1 MKRSCRFAAL
11 LAVVAVALLFVRLSE
26 TGLARPAGGHVQT
39 RHHRVCRR
47 SPAPAAA
54 CRPKHPDH
62 RVEVRVRTLSD
73 PQDGWLR
80 IEVIHPDAPGAWAT
94 GAFIRQKNKILIET
108 ENVDEFSIRLPQ
120 LHVNWD
126 RRVILRIDGHSSELK
141 WKRRPILHLRRS
153 PAGSWDVVEP

>member
-1 MKRSCRFAAL
+1 MATSKPATTES
-11 LAVVAVALLFVRLSE
+11 AVEAQ
-26 TGLARPAGGHVQT
+26 P
-39 RHHRVCRR
+39 
-47 SPAPAAA
+47 PPPAA
-54 CRPKHPDH
+54 PSDPDH

-80 IEVIHPDAPGAWAT
+80 IEAIHPDAPGAWAT
-94 GAFIRQKNKILIET
+94 GAFIREKNKIVIET

>member
-1 MKRSCRFAAL
+1 M
-11 LAVVAVALLFVRLSE
+11 VVAVPLSFFGCPKPDSPGQPVA
-26 TGLARPAGGHVQT
+26 TSKPATTESTVEVQ
-39 RHHRVCRR
+39 
-47 SPAPAAA
+47 PPPPAAPSA
-54 CRPKHPDH
+54 PDH

-80 IEVIHPDAPGAWAT
+80 IDAIHPDAPGAWAT
-94 GAFIRQKNKILIET
+94 GAFIREKNKIAIET

-153 PAGSWDVVEP
+153 PAGSWDVVE